1 MKRPLVI
8 VSGLNEREAAEVLP
22 VLERLRR
29 PLCIEATSRL
39 RGHEHLVEFE
49 LQGRDWS
56 IPHLDFDGVIRVGNV
71 PTLRYWRDLET
82 SDLPVW
88 NFSNIPFSGMPREQ
102 VVRRLNELPDMKF
115 EEWDSEERA
124 RDREL
129 GDKRTALFQKFPLS
143 EPAWINRLSLQIPSS
158 ARVFLGNS
166 LPIRE
171 WDFAAH
177 SGAAR
182 DIFANRGTNGI
193 DGLISTF
200 AGCAREM
207 GPNWAII
214 GDLSAMY
221 DLSGPWALRQR
232 PVDEFNLVIINNAG
246 GQIFHRMFRNPMFI
260 NKHNVG
266 FSDWA
271 AMWDLEYVALEKPK
285 PLRGGRQVVEILPNA
300 KQTEEFWLAWEKK

>member
-1 MKRPLVI
+1 MKRPLII
-8 VSGLNEREAAEVLP
+8 VSGLNEREAAQVLP
-22 VLERLRR
+22 ALELARR
-29 PLCIEATSRL
+29 PLYIEATSRL

-49 LQGRDWS
+49 LQGRERS
-56 IPHLDFDGVIRVGNV
+56 IPRMNFDGVIRIGNV

-82 SDLPVW
+82 SELPVW
-88 NFSNIPFSGMPREQ
+88 NFSNIPFSGMPREPK
-102 VVRRLNELPDMKF
+102 VRPLKEFGGFKF
-115 EEWDSEERA
+115 EEWDGEERDK
-124 RDREL
+124 DREL
-129 GDKRTALFQKFPLS
+129 GMKRAELLAKFPLS
-143 EPAWINRLSLQIPSS
+143 EPAWVNRLSMQIPAS

-177 SGAAR
+177 SGASR

-200 AGCAREM
+200 AGCALEM
-207 GPNWAII
+207 GSNWAIL

-232 PVDEFNLVIINNAG
+232 PVDEFNLVIINNGG
-246 GQIFHRMFRNPMFI
+246 GQIFHRMFRNPLFV
-260 NKHNVG
+260 NKHTVG

-271 AMWDLEYVALEKPK
+271 AMWDLEYVSLEKPK
-285 PLRGGRQVVEILPNA
+285 GLRGGRQVVEIQPNA
-300 KQTEEFWLAWEKK
+300 KQTEEFWLAWEKT